1 MNQNAWTRLDVT
13 ARSLS
18 PFAFTLFLVIVAMIP
33 FQVPGLSAIVPSLGL
48 IAVYFWVIHR
58 PDLMPAWAVFLIGVI
73 QDLLSGAHLGV
84 GTMVLLLVWLAVAT
98 QRRVFG
104 SASFM
109 LVWAIFVLVAAGAQ
123 MLSWL
128 FSSMISGLVLDARP
142 LFFQYLTTVA
152 IYPCIAW
159 LFVQTQRIFV
169 R

>member
-1 MNQNAWTRLDVT
+1 MNQNVWTRLDVV
-13 ARSLS
+13 ARGLL
-18 PFAFTLFLVIVAMIP
+18 PFALTLFLVILAMVP
-33 FQVPGLSAIVPSLGL
+33 FQVPGLSAVVPSLGL

-84 GTMVLLLVWLAVAT
+84 GTMVLLLVWLAVAA
-98 QRRVFG
+98 QGRVFS

-123 MLSWL
+123 LLAWL
-128 FSSMISGLVLDARP
+128 FSSMIAGFILDARP

-152 IYPCIAW
+152 IYPCLAW
-159 LFVQTQRIFV
+159 LFVQTQRSFV